1 MRWLFW
7 ISSFLVV
14 YPYAVYPLVLRSLAA
29 RARRRRSPDTP
40 IEPPQVTLVIS
51 AFNEEAVIAEKLNN
65 ALQLQY
71 PADRLEIIVV
81 SDASS
86 DRTDA
91 IVTEFSERDARIGLL
106 RQDER
111 RGKSAG
117 LNHAVAAAR
126 GDIVVFSDANAIYE
140 PNAISE
146 LTRCFADP
154 QVGYVVGAALYAD
167 ADSSRAAENEGLYWK
182 LELTLKEWESD
193 YYSVVGGDGAIY
205 AVQRRLF
212 RPLKD
217 DDISDFVNPLQ
228 VLAQGLRG
236 RFNPRAVCYE
246 AAGETF
252 AKEFGRKRRIVN
264 RTWRAVCRYAGL
276 LSLAR
281 QGRYIFML
289 VSHKVIRWFA
299 LPLVVLAWLTNSAL
313 LATGGPVYVA
323 TWLAITASGALAALG
338 ASMDRAGKVPPRI
351 VSTIYYFYLVNLA
364 AMLGIWDEWRG
375 VRHATWD
382 HIRTKDAR

>member
-1 MRWLFW
+1 MSWLFW
-7 ISSFLVV
+7 ICSFLVI
-14 YPYAVYPLVLRSLAA
+14 YPYTIYPVVLRYLAA
-29 RARRRRSPDTP
+29 RERRRRGADTP
-40 IEPPQVTLVIS
+40 VEPPSVTLVIS
-51 AFNEEAVIAEKLNN
+51 AYNEEAVIAEKLNN

-71 PADRLEIIVV
+71 PAGRLEFIVV

-91 IVTEFSERDARIGLL
+91 IVEEFSTRDSRIRLV
-106 RQDER
+106 RQNER

-117 LNHAVAAAR
+117 LNHAVEAAR

-140 PNAISE
+140 PNAIVE
-146 LTRCFADP
+146 LTRDFSDP
-154 QVGYVVGAALYAD
+154 TVGYVVGAALYAD
-167 ADSSRAAENEGLYWK
+167 TDSSRAAENEGLYWK
-182 LELTLKEWESD
+182 LELALKEWESD

-205 AVQRRLF
+205 AVRRKLF

-228 VLAQGLRG
+228 VVAQGFRG
-236 RFNPRAVCYE
+236 RFNPRAICYE
-246 AAGETF
+246 GAGETF

-276 LSLAR
+276 LSVAR
-281 QGRYIFML
+281 HGRYIFML
-289 VSHKVIRWFA
+289 ASHKVIRYFA
-299 LPLVVLAWLTNSAL
+299 LPLVALAWLTNCTL
-313 LATGGPVYVA
+313 LGSGPVYIA
-323 TWLAITASGALAALG
+323 TWLGITASGVLAALG
-338 ASMDRAGKVPPRI
+338 AALDRAGRAPPSL

-375 VRHATWD
+375 VRHATWN
-382 HIRTKDAR
+382 HIRTKDAK